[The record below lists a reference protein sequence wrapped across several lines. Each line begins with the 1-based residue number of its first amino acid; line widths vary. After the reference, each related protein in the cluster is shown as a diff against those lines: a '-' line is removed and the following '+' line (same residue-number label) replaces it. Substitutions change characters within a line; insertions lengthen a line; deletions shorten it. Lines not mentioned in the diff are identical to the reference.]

1 MNALVLTPS
10 SRDVSLVQL
19 PRPTPGAGEVLIRV
33 HAIAL
38 NPVDALYVSHPIA
51 TQESRVI
58 GTDFAGVVVGVSPDL
73 AESSDARTKAGVRVA
88 GFLQGG
94 MYTCFGPHFVV
105 EGSVIDLVV

>member
-1 MNALVLTPS
+1 
-10 SRDVSLVQL
+10 
-19 PRPTPGAGEVLIRV
+19 
-33 HAIAL
+33 
-38 NPVDALYVSHPIA
+38 
-51 TQESRVI
+51 
-58 GTDFAGVVVGVSPDL
+58 VSPDL